1 MSFAWTSF
9 FYGWHLR
16 LALSTNDVE
25 LLSEPDDNDIIKAMP
40 QALANLLLKAIVNPI
55 RPLPKVSTP
64 NRRRLVPHS
73 LTRQKDSMQ
82 QDNQYLVDI
91 LHAAQRIIEKTSELS
106 REDFYDDVKVQD
118 SVVRRLLTISK
129 AARRISEGTVAQLDS
144 LPWDAMKNLKS
155 QLSQEENDIDPA
167 VLWAITQTEI
177 PLLIQQLRVR
187 AVEEE
192 SAHYTLLQASQL

>member
-1 MSFAWTSF
+1 
-9 FYGWHLR
+9 
-16 LALSTNDVE
+16 
-25 LLSEPDDNDIIKAMP
+25 
-40 QALANLLLKAIVNPI
+40 
-55 RPLPKVSTP
+55 
-64 NRRRLVPHS
+64 
-73 LTRQKDSMQ
+73 MQ

-129 AARRISEGTVAQLDS
+129 AARRISEGTVTQIDR

-177 PLLIQQLRVR
+177 PLLIQQIGLR
-187 AVEEE
+187 AVAEET
-192 SAHYTLLQASQL
+192 SHYTPLQASQL